1 MWQRNLLALLSRHGY
16 DPKAPE
22 TIQELH
28 ARTGASAER
37 LTLLLDGSPDAT
49 IQDLCLVS
57 DELNVPPGELLSIDP
72 KLLRIYSIDGSMPV
86 TVALPPSLLS
96 YITTASDAALIYAET
111 NDGSYA
117 GISADTVAVCSR
129 GSKDLIQGALYL
141 METESERFI
150 RRCVE
155 VRQGKKEAVFAT
167 GPESDAAT
175 LVVNCEPVQVVSA
188 TSPLIMG
195 HVLWTISRV

>member
-28 ARTGASAER
+28 ARTGASSER
-37 LTLLLDGSPDAT
+37 LTWLLDGSPDAT

-96 YITTASDAALIYAET
+96 YITAASDSALIYAET
-111 NDGSYA
+111 NDGSYS
-117 GISADTVAVCSR
+117 GISSDTVAVCSR
-129 GSKDLIQGALYL
+129 GSKDLIPGALYL

-155 VRQGKKEAVFAT
+155 VRLGKKEAVFAS
-167 GPESDAAT
+167 GPEPDAAT

-195 HVLWTISRV
+195 HLLWTISRV